1 MKLRKLIFISGL
13 LLGFVQTIDAQN
25 LLITYPAP
33 QGTELKNDFTVKVR
47 QPGGEWQAI
56 ATYPVK
62 VDEVKEAR
70 HHVELASMSYFD
82 FNGEVEVSV
91 TAHKEEIETA
101 RIRPLSYGITPQ
113 VSRNTLTFK
122 LNSPQLIDRSERRH
136 LPQPAPLRQSDR
148 PEQSSETGY
157 EPEEI
162 KKEPQLDLFRSGH
175 TPITGRH
182 AGCTFRQNRIH
193 FRRSHRQRVHTSK
206 EC

>member
-1 MKLRKLIFISGL
+1 MNQWNHSIMIIRFKFTNYKILSRLVCCVVIIVGQTPENRRISHCFCHL
-13 LLGFVQTIDAQN
+13 NTPHTSPIL
-25 LLITYPAP
+25 
-33 QGTELKNDFTVKVR
+33 
-47 QPGGEWQAI
+47 
-56 ATYPVK
+56 
-62 VDEVKEAR
+62 R
-70 HHVELASMSYFD
+70 HHSA
-82 FNGEVEVSV
+82 GQPQH
-91 TAHKEEIETA
+91 AHFQA
-101 RIRPLSYGITPQ
+101 
-113 VSRNTLTFK
+113 K
-122 LNSPQLIDRSERRH
+122 LSPQLIDRSERRH

>member
-1 MKLRKLIFISGL
+1 MKLRKLILISGL
-13 LLGFVQTIDAQN
+13 LLGFAQTIGAQN
-25 LLITYPAP
+25 QLITYPAP
-33 QGTELKNDFTVKVR
+33 QEAELKDDFTVKVR
-47 QPGGEWQAI
+47 QPGGKWQTI

-70 HHVELASMSYFD
+70 HHVKLASMSYFD
-82 FNGEVEVSV
+82 FDGEVEVSV

-101 RIRPLSYGITPQ
+101 RIRPLSYGLPPQ

-122 LNSPQLIDRSERRH
+122 LNSPHNLSIEVNGE
-136 LPQPAPLRQSDR
+136 PAPLRQSDR